1 MCFMIHFNLFFND
14 DSFSSGLREDVQTS
28 SLGNYF
34 YNYKQHTLK
43 KVSVKPDE
51 VSGTDD
57 KKAGA
62 FLIPSGDVNHA
73 IRYQ

>member
-1 MCFMIHFNLFFND
+1 MFYDSLEFIFFND
-14 DSFSSGLREDVQTS
+14 DSFSSGLSEDVQTS
-28 SLGNYF
+28 SFGNYF

-51 VSGTDD
+51 VCGTDD
-57 KKAGA
+57 KKAAA
-62 FLIPSGDVNHA
+62 FLIPSGDVNYA